1 MISVPNRLLLLNGS
15 SCRSFLFIFCIGLV
29 GLSACKTSSKT
40 STGGLS
46 HVSVSRTTPSST
58 TVVNKSDID
67 PKPEMPKKVVEAPKV
82 VKKESRVTFDTINTI
97 YSKILIK
104 STYQNNVLVS
114 TEKVK
119 VFPKIQKA
127 SKRIKGSYNVVVL
140 LPFMT
145 HLMGPSGIP
154 SKSKMA
160 IEYYTGMK
168 VAFKSLQEE
177 GINLNVKVYDEQA
190 DTSVVMRLLESSELR
205 NADLILGPVSSDNL
219 LQVSNFS
226 RVHGIPM
233 ISPLSSKD
241 VSVCNP
247 NFFQINPSV
256 TTHCEA
262 VVRYALTQSSSPN
275 VIIITRPFEEELE
288 YGERIEDNFIIQ
300 NKFGRTKIEK
310 VVMGVDSIISFS
322 SIEAKLSNSTDNF
335 IFVST
340 LANEDYLLSL
350 FSSLKQHPDKKITVF
365 GLPKWS
371 SLRDKGNIFSGINTI
386 ITDDIKE
393 SVNSDSE
400 SYKAFRLYF
409 TKQNHYPPGEFNVK
423 GFDHML
429 FVGRILNKYGTGLSE
444 AFDNGYSTSLLLQR
458 FAFRPTY
465 QIYPTTGTKLATQAV
480 VRGYENK
487 DVRLK
492 KFNGSSFSLIN

>member
-1 MISVPNRLLLLNGS
+1 MISVPNRLLLLSGNS
-15 SCRSFLFIFCIGLV
+15 YRSFLFTFCIGLI
-29 GLSACKTSSKT
+29 GFSACKTSSKA

-46 HVSVSRTTPSST
+46 HVSASRTTPS
-58 TVVNKSDID
+58 TVTNKVEVA
-67 PKPEMPKKVVEAPKV
+67 PKTELPKKVVAETAPKV
-82 VKKESRVTFDTINTI
+82 VKKENRITFDTINTA

-104 STYQNNVLVS
+104 STYENNVLVS
-114 TEKVK
+114 TERVK
-119 VFPKIQKA
+119 EYPKIQKA
-127 SKRIKGSYNVVVL
+127 SKRVKGSYNVVIL

-145 HLMGPSGIP
+145 HLMGPSGVP

-177 GINLNVKVYDEQA
+177 GISLNVKVYDEQA
-190 DTSVVMRLLESSELR
+190 DTSVVARLLESSELH
-205 NADLILGPVSSDNL
+205 NADLILGPVSSNNL

-256 TTHCEA
+256 TTHCETA
-262 VVRYALTQSSSPN
+262 VRYALTQSASPN
-275 VIIITRPFEEELE
+275 VIVITRPFEEELE

-300 NKFGRTKIEK
+300 DKLGRAKIEK
-310 VVMGVDSIISFS
+310 VVMGTDSIISFS
-322 SIEAKLSNSTDNF
+322 NIEAKLSNSADNF

-340 LANEDYLLSL
+340 LANEAYLLSL

-365 GLPKWS
+365 GLPKWNS
-371 SLRDKGNIFSGINTI
+371 IKDKSIFSGINTI

-393 SVNSDSE
+393 TVNSESE

-444 AFDNGYSTSLLLQR
+444 AFDSGYSTSLLLQR
-458 FAFRPTY
+458 FAFKPTY
-465 QIYPTTGTKLATQAV
+465 QIYPTTGTKSSSQAV

-492 KFNGSSFSLIN
+492 KFNGSSFSTIN